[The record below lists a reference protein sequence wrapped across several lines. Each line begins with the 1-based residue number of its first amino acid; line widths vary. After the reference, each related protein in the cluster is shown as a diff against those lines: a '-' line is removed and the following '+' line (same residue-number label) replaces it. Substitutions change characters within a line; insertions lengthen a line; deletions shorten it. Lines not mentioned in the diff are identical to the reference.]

1 MTGGR
6 EHLVTVVEEPM
17 QPAHVLQWLRKPEHD
32 EKYQI
37 AWTTMLLL
45 LRLRAR

>member
-6 EHLVTVVEEPM
+6 KHLVTVVEETM
-17 QPAHVLQWLRKPEHD
+17 QPAHVLLWLCKPEHD

-37 AWTTMLLL
+37 AGSTMLLL
-45 LRLRAR
+45 PRFRAR